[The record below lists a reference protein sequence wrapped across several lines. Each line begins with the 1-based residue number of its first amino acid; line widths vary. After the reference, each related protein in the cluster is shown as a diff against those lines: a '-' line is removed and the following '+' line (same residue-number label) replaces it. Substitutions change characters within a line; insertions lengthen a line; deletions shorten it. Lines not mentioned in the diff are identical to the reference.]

1 MMDYIKKHPL
11 ILLSSLM
18 LSFGV
23 TQVNAE
29 VWNLDNLVAQST
41 QQKTSYFFYV
51 GKGESWKNIQFQ
63 SQFTSNSHSSLIG
76 LYDNQIIHRQ
86 NLTGQGEFSFTLPAG
101 TTGFHRLDLI
111 LLQKPIDRSGISENY
126 CIESSDLYTSLTHAN
141 LTYQPSRST
150 SLLNQLPDALF
161 NPQLSRATPIQAQLS
176 FNPNS
181 HLEASMISRIATA
194 WNFATP
200 IQWQTSENSQQAS
213 DFVIRIQKSKQTL
226 PTAKVSIDQ
235 PNNIPTLN
243 IEYSSESQLLMATN
257 ALLNQPYLQQLNTA
271 SISLNGASAEPT
283 WATMRKFENLADLGI
298 SDFELENSPK
308 NIALNFPPVWDA
320 TDVLQGKLAFRAQSG
335 LLQGSTLQIWINEY
349 LAGSLSLARLDSTPI
364 ERQFDFVGADHPYTT
379 SYNVSLISSQL
390 NDESCLPNTGG
401 ALWIDAQKSIIHLPH
416 QLKKGVISLSSAVAN
431 QPDIAMNNAAGT
443 AIAITLV
450 NVTKKMLLNDA
461 PIPINISQFNLAAP
475 KNINIVVNAVDF
487 KKELQKYSQILY
499 LPATENGFL
508 ITIKD
513 GKFWIYTDNVMGAQ
527 TFTQFWST
535 IQQKIPNNTSTL
547 FVSAQ
552 GNLTVL
558 NTMPVK
564 HVKAPIVEQIS
575 TSTIAIILATIA
587 MLIIS
592 LIFWRRTR
600 KTKGDLE

>member
-18 LSFGV
+18 FSFGAA
-23 TQVNAE
+23 QVNAE
-29 VWNLDNLVAQST
+29 VWALDNLVAQST
-41 QQKTSYFFYV
+41 KQKTSYFFYV
-51 GKGESWKNIQFQ
+51 GKGESWQNIQFQ
-63 SQFTSNSHSSLIG
+63 SQFTSNSDSSLIG

-86 NLTGQGEFSFTLPAG
+86 NLTGQGEFSFTLPAS

-111 LLQKPIDRSGISENY
+111 LLQKPIDESRKSENY

-150 SLLNQLPDALF
+150 RLLNQLPDALF
-161 NPQLSRATPIQAQLS
+161 NRQLNRANPIQAQLN

-181 HLEASMISRIATA
+181 HLEASMISRIASA

-200 IQWQTSENSQQAS
+200 IHWQINENSQQAN
-213 DFVIRIQKSKQTL
+213 DFVIRIQKSKQAL
-226 PTAKVSIDQ
+226 ATAKVNIDQ
-235 PNNIPTLN
+235 LNNIPTLS
-243 IEYSSESQLLMATN
+243 IEYSSDSQLLMATN

-271 SISLNGASAEPT
+271 SISLSGPIAEPT
-283 WATMRKFENLADLGI
+283 WATRRKFENLADLGI
-298 SDFELENSPK
+298 SDFQLENAPK

-335 LLQGSTLQIWINEY
+335 LLQGSTLQIWLNEY

-390 NDESCLPNTGG
+390 NDEACLPNTGG
-401 ALWIDAQKSIIHLPH
+401 ALWIDAQKSIVHLPH
-416 QLKKGVISLSSAVAN
+416 QLKKGVISLSIALAK
-431 QPDIAMNNAAGT
+431 QPDIAVNNAAGT
-443 AIAITLV
+443 AIALTMV
-450 NVTKKMLLNDA
+450 NVAKQMLFNDA
-461 PIPINISQFNLAAP
+461 PIPINISQLNLAAP
-475 KNINIVVNAVDF
+475 KNINIILNAANF
-487 KKELQKYSQILY
+487 KKELQKYSQVLY
-499 LPATENGFL
+499 LPTTENGFL
-508 ITIKD
+508 ITIQD
-513 GKFWIYTDNVMGAQ
+513 GKFWIYTDNVMGTQ

-535 IQQKIPNNTSTL
+535 IQQKIPNNTATL

-558 NTMPVK
+558 NTMPIK
-564 HVKAPIVEQIS
+564 HVKTPIVEQIS

-600 KTKGDLE
+600 KTKGDIE